1 MRASIIALALVFPV
15 AALAV
20 DNDAPP
26 EPTPTTTVCTGGQV
40 WDHDDGKCVDVEESR
55 LDDDAL
61 YEAAREFAY
70 AGQYEHA
77 LTALRAMENQHE
89 DRVLTY
95 LGFSLRKS
103 GAPDRGMD
111 YYRAALEANPDNL
124 LARAYL
130 GQAFVEL
137 GDIPRAE
144 EQLVQIRA
152 RGGED
157 SWPERALM
165 DAIETGAA
173 FRY

>member
-1 MRASIIALALVFPV
+1 MRLPFIALALAFPV

-20 DNDAPP
+20 DTDAPP

-40 WDHDDGKCVDVEESR
+40 WDHDLGSCVTVEGSN

-70 AGQYEHA
+70 AGQYENA
-77 LTALRAMENQHE
+77 VAALRAMENERE

-95 LGFSLRKS
+95 MGFTLRNS
-103 GAPDRGMD
+103 GETDEGMS
-111 YYRAALEANPDNL
+111 YYRAALAANPDNL

-137 GDIPRAE
+137 GDLDAAQA
-144 EQLVQIRA
+144 QLDEIRS
-152 RGGED
+152 RGG
-157 SWPERALM
+157 SGGWPELALL
-165 DAIETGAA
+165 DAIETGRS

>member
-1 MRASIIALALVFPV
+1 MRAPILALAFVFPV

-20 DNDAPP
+20 DNDTPP
-26 EPTPTTTVCTGGQV
+26 EPTPTTTVCTGGMV
-40 WDHDDGKCVDVEESR
+40 WDHDKGQCVEVEGSG

-70 AGQYEHA
+70 AGQYENA
-77 LTALRAMENQHE
+77 LTALRAMKNQRE

-95 LGFSLRKS
+95 MGFTLRRS
-103 GAPDRGMD
+103 GDRDQGMG

-137 GDIPRAE
+137 GDLDGARVQLAE
-144 EQLVQIRA
+144 IRA
-152 RGGED
+152 RGGRD
-157 SWPERALM
+157 GWPERALLE
-165 DAIETGAA
+165 AIETGRS